1 MPDDVL
7 DRMTP
12 KDTVNR
18 KDDITSL
25 QHIIK
30 KIMLEDFEIALNNA
44 SDNEVEKFVEGLQDN
59 A

>member
-1 MPDDVL
+1 M
-7 DRMTP
+7 
-12 KDTVNR
+12 NR
-18 KDDITSL
+18 KEDIVSL

-44 SDNEVEKFVEGLQDN
+44 SDKEVETFVEGLKEN